1 MPDGMH
7 RDSPN
12 GADLRRHARHCR
24 TMAHAHSDE
33 QVRIILQT
41 MASEFDDQ
49 ADTADAQGD
58 RKGIER

>member
-1 MPDGMH
+1 
-7 RDSPN
+7 
-12 GADLRRHARHCR
+12 
-24 TMAHAHSDE
+24 MAHAHSDE

-58 RKGIER
+58 RKGRDEQSPNSGQSG